1 MTKIKICGLY
11 RERDIDFVNQ
21 YLPDYAG
28 FVINFPKSHRSLSPE
43 KAGKLVR
50 LLNPGIP
57 AVGVIVDQPLEQA
70 ARLLEEHVVDIL
82 QLHGTE
88 DDDYI
93 RALKERTG
101 QEVWKAFQIRSRAD
115 LEAAKACPADRI
127 ILDNGAGTGEP
138 FDWALLKGFDRPFFL
153 AGGLGPQNVVR
164 AVKSV
169 HPYGID
175 LSSGVETDGLKD
187 KGKISSVIAS
197 VRGIKERIR

>member
-28 FVINFPKSHRSLSPE
+28 FVISFPRSHRSLSPE

-57 AVGVIVDQPLEQA
+57 AVGVIVNQPLEQA

-82 QLHGTE
+82 QLHGSE
-88 DDDYI
+88 SGDYI

-115 LEAAKACPADRI
+115 LDAAKACPADRI
-127 ILDNGAGTGEP
+127 ILDNGAGTGEV

-153 AGGLGPQNVVR
+153 AGGLGPQNAVR
-164 AVKSV
+164 AVKTV

>member
-28 FVINFPKSHRSLSPE
+28 FVINFPRSHRSLSPE

-82 QLHGTE
+82 QLHGSE
-88 DDDYI
+88 SGDYI

-101 QEVWKAFQIRSRAD
+101 QEVWKAFQVRSRAD

-127 ILDNGAGTGEP
+127 ILDNGAGTGES
-138 FDWALLKGFDRPFFL
+138 FDWALLEGFDRPFFL

>member
-28 FVINFPKSHRSLSPE
+28 FVINFPRSHRSVSPE

-57 AVGVIVDQPLEQA
+57 AVGVIVNQPLEQA

-82 QLHGTE
+82 QLHGSE
-88 DDDYI
+88 SGDYI

-115 LEAAKACPADRI
+115 LDAAKACPADRI
-127 ILDNGAGTGEP
+127 ILDNGAGTGEV

-153 AGGLGPQNVVR
+153 AGGLGPQNAVR
-164 AVKSV
+164 AVKTV